1 MSERRTFG
9 LTGFPLP
16 KNAEGKTYF
25 SQSLGHQRFSRA
37 FRQLIDDP
45 GLGVLT
51 GDAGV
56 GKTVAIRNECKALKR
71 PDHMVIYLCHTNISS
86 LDLYRAIA
94 NELGVPIAHRR
105 GQLWTNI
112 KKGLSELVDDKNIS
126 PVVVIDEAQN
136 LSDDFLVDL
145 AAFLNFAFDS
155 RDLLTLWL
163 VGLPALARKLHMHQ
177 HAALATRIASE
188 IRLDPLEREAFLVAI
203 EHGLKA
209 VGATQKL
216 LGDQAI
222 EILYRSSRGVLRI
235 ASKLL
240 RTALRVAHARNQSF
254 IDEQVMQ
261 AALDE
266 MGTA

>member
-1 MSERRTFG
+1 MSEKRTFG

-25 SQSLGHQRFSRA
+25 AESPGHQRFSRA

-56 GKTVAIRNECKALKR
+56 GKTVAIRHDCMALKR
-71 PDHMVIYLCHTNISS
+71 PDHLVIYLCHTNISS

-94 NELGVPIAHRR
+94 NELGVPLAHRR

-112 KKGLSELVDDKNIS
+112 KKGLVELVDDKNIC
-126 PVVVIDEAQN
+126 PVVILDEAQN

-145 AAFLNFAFDS
+145 SAFLNFAFDS

-163 VGLPALARKLHMHQ
+163 VGLPPLTRKLHMHQ
-177 HAALATRIASE
+177 HAALATRIAAE
-188 IRLDPLEREAFLVAI
+188 IRMDPLERETFVAAI
-203 EHGLKA
+203 DHGLKA

-240 RTALRVAHARNQSF
+240 RTALRVAHTRNQSF

-266 MGTA
+266 IGAT

>member
-1 MSERRTFG
+1 MNEKRAFG

-16 KNAEGKTYF
+16 KSAEGKTYF
-25 SQSLGHQRFSRA
+25 TQSPGHKRFTAA
-37 FRQLIDDP
+37 FQQLVEEP

-56 GKTVAIRNECKALKR
+56 GKTVAMRNCCAALPR
-71 PDHMVIYLCHTNISS
+71 PDHLVLYLCHTNISS

-94 NELGVPIAHRR
+94 NELGVTMAHRR

-112 KKGLSELVDDKNIS
+112 KKGLVELVDDKNVAPLI
-126 PVVVIDEAQN
+126 VIDEAQN
-136 LSDDFLVDL
+136 LSDSFLVDL

-155 RDLLTLWL
+155 RDLLTVWL
-163 VGLPALARKLHMHQ
+163 VGLPPISRRLHTHY
-177 HAALATRIASE
+177 HAALATRIAAE
-188 IRLDPLEREAFLVAI
+188 IRLDPLEREAFLAAV

-209 VGATQKL
+209 VGATNKL
-216 LGDQAI
+216 LGDQAS
-222 EILYRSSRGVLRI
+222 EMLYRSSRGVLRM

-240 RTALRVAHARNQSF
+240 RTALRVAHAQNQSF
-254 IDEQVMQ
+254 IDEHVMQ

-266 MGTA
+266 MGTT